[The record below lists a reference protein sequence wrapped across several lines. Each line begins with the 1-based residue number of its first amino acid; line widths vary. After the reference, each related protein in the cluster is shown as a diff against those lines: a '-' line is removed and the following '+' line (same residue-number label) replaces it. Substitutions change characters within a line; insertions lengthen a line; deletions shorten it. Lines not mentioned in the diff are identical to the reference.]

1 MPVSPQT
8 ASWRS
13 GVPISITLPDMTVV
27 GPTEMGIPEH
37 EHPEVQISM
46 TFVAQSP
53 LGKTKATSDF
63 PIHFSLHPSG
73 MPHGRKSDGAES
85 LATVFSRTYVEQ
97 AADGLL
103 RRSSSEI
110 VSAPCAVDPVILSMG
125 RVLRGELLQGQ
136 IRDPFLVEAVGVVL
150 TGHLVRRWSSQPS
163 LRPLKGQLS
172 PGQIRNTL
180 DAIESNMSSGIRVR
194 DLASQI
200 GVGTHQFSRLFR
212 QTMGCSPYRF
222 VMLRRVER
230 GRFLLEKTAL
240 PLAEIS
246 LDLGFVSQS
255 HFTSVFHREM
265 RTTPQAYR
273 SLFRKENSR
282 ILPN

>member
-1 MPVSPQT
+1 
-8 ASWRS
+8 
-13 GVPISITLPDMTVV
+13 MTVV